1 MRPPEAGQNRSL
13 RCTEPPP
20 DTPACRRRPTL
31 PTHPVKLHQTPRPT
45 IPLITGF
52 GDGYLQIGE
61 RRVTRSVLIGPGVLR
76 EDWGRSALAQ
86 LTSDDFADIVAMQVQ
101 ILLLGTGPTQ
111 QFPHPSLLRP
121 LIEAGIGVEV
131 MDTLAAART
140 YNILVAEGRAVAAA
154 LLLPDAAP

>member
-1 MRPPEAGQNRSL
+1 M
-13 RCTEPPP
+13 
-20 DTPACRRRPTL
+20 
-31 PTHPVKLHQTPRPT
+31 KLHQTPRPT

-61 RRVTRSVLIGPGVLR
+61 RRVTRSVFIAPGILR

-86 LTSDDFADIVAMQVQ
+86 LTSDDFAEISALQVQ

-121 LIEAGIGVEV
+121 LIDAGIGVEV

>member
-1 MRPPEAGQNRSL
+1 MIVCEPARQGKSL
-13 RCTEPPP
+13 L
-20 DTPACRRRPTL
+20 PAALEDSWTSLDRTN
-31 PTHPVKLHQTPRPT
+31 VKLHQNPRPT
-45 IPLITGF
+45 TYLVTGF

-61 RRVTRSVLIGPGVLR
+61 RQLTRTVVLGPGLLR
-76 EDWGRSALAQ
+76 EDWGAGSLDRLDAGDFAQ
-86 LTSDDFADIVAMQVQ
+86 LTTLDVQ

-154 LLLPDAAP
+154 LILPEKAPTS